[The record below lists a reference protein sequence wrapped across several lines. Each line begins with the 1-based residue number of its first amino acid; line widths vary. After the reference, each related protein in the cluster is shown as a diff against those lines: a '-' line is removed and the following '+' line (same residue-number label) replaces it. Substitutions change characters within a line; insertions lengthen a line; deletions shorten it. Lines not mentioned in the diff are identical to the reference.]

1 MANEVMK
8 KEDFAL
14 TVQNA
19 LNVLESASEDLD
31 GLNIQFPRIKIPSG
45 GGVAFEVPSDDPE
58 NPDLAK
64 EIKAVILYSHP
75 VHAYYADEYTGG
87 SNPPDC
93 GSMDGRQGFDRHAGV
108 VKTCATCP
116 FNQFGSSDSG
126 GKACKQK
133 RRLYLLKEGDVL
145 PTILTIP
152 TGSLSAWSTY
162 IQLSLLRRGKRANN
176 VVTRLSLKKA
186 QNKGGITYSQAVFML
201 DRTLSGDELVA
212 VEQMTQQVKG
222 FAQAV
227 GVEYDAVDDEPKR
240 IRDGEPI
247 NDPGLPF

>member
-1 MANEVMK
+1 MANEIVK
-8 KEDFAL
+8 KDDYAL

-19 LNVLESASEDLD
+19 LNVLENASEDLD

-64 EIKAVILYSHP
+64 EIKAVILYHHP

-108 VKTCATCP
+108 VKNCATCP

-133 RRLYLLKEGDVL
+133 RRIYILNEGDAL

-152 TGSLSAWSTY
+152 TGSLSGYSKY
-162 IQLSLLRRGKRANN
+162 IMSLLSKGKKSNG
-176 VVTRLSLKKA
+176 VVTKFSLKKA

-201 DRTLSGDELVA
+201 DRPLTADEYKA
-212 VEQMTQQVKG
+212 VEQMTAQVKG

-227 GVEYDAVDDEPKR
+227 SIEFDANDDAPKS

-247 NDPGLPF
+247 NDPNLPF